1 MESVAGI
8 LLAAGKSS
16 RMGSMKQTLPF
27 RGKTLLGHSLAQALD
42 SNLEEVILVLGHRFE
57 EIKKTIPAGLFGNKL
72 RIVENI
78 NYPRGL
84 SSSIIVGLDAVGD
97 RYNHVMILLADMP
110 GVETKMIN
118 LLMDR
123 YLDSGLSVGA
133 ISAAGRA
140 VPPVIFSAGLY
151 PEIRM
156 LKGDVGARSILK
168 AIGDRICLVEPP
180 GDYDF
185 RDADT
190 PEDYRKWLT
199 P

>member
-27 RGKTLLGHSLAQALD
+27 RGKTLLGHSLAQALQSD
-42 SNLEEVILVLGHRFE
+42 LREVILVLGHRFE
-57 EIKKTIPAGLFGNKL
+57 EIKKTIPSALLRDKL
-72 RIVENI
+72 RIVENR
-78 NYPRGL
+78 NYAKGL
-84 SSSIIVGLDAVGD
+84 STSIIAGLDAVAN

-118 LLMDR
+118 LLMVR
-123 YLDSGLSVGA
+123 YLDSGLPLGA
-133 ISAAGRA
+133 ISAGGRA
-140 VPPVIFSAGLY
+140 VHPVIFSAGLY
-151 PEIRM
+151 PEIRR

-168 AIGDRICLVEPP
+168 ANGDRTCMVEPP
-180 GDYDF
+180 GDYDS

-190 PEDYRKWLT
+190 PEDYRALLT
-199 P
+199 L